1 MLLNKERAAGIMEK
15 YGLDILVATAAEN
28 VLYSADYFSELPF
41 CRRWAFQGYALLPRV
56 GEEATLIVPF
66 GALPLLAEQPSWM
79 TDIRAY
85 GGATEEYEPDSVL
98 SPGEERYMALGASV
112 RRGPSAFQLLL
123 ETLREKR
130 FAKSKIGLDEGS
142 MLVAEQTRLREELPD
157 AEIVDAFGIFR
168 EIRMVKTEEEIERIT
183 QVIKVN
189 EKAML
194 EVIDVLGEGVS
205 EKEIVRVYDAA
216 VGKYGGIPRVHQ
228 LGAGTRGVALFA
240 PSGYRTRKGDLI
252 YLDPVCTYNLYWSDM
267 SRSVVIGEPN
277 EKQSRYYD
285 AMRKGVEAGIDAV
298 RPGVEVSEIYEIVM
312 DVVRKNG
319 MPHHRRNHCG
329 HGIGV
334 EFYEPPVIKPAGTP
348 TDRFLRHITDV
359 TLEENMVIN
368 VEAPYYEFG
377 FGTLQLEDTVRV
389 TATGSECLT
398 TLSRELWVC

>member
-1 MLLNKERAAGIMEK
+1 MLLNKERAADIMEK
-15 YGLDILVATAAEN
+15 YGLDIIIATSAEN

-41 CRRWAFQGYALLPRV
+41 CRRWAFQGYAVLPRV

-85 GGATEEYEPDSVL
+85 GGAIEEHEPDAVL
-98 SPGEERYMALGASV
+98 SPGEKKYEALAASV

-123 ETLREKR
+123 ETLREKG
-130 FAKSKIGLDEGS
+130 FSSSKIGLDEGS
-142 MLVAEQTRLREELPD
+142 MLATEQARLRDDLPD
-157 AEIVDAFGIFR
+157 AEIVDAFGILR
-168 EIRMVKTEEEIERIT
+168 EIRMVKTEEEIERIS

-189 EKAML
+189 ENAML
-194 EVIDVLGEGVS
+194 EVIDVLSEGVS

-216 VGKYGGIPRVHQ
+216 VGKHGGIPRVHQ

-252 YLDPVCTYNLYWSDM
+252 YLDPVCTHNFYWSDM
-267 SRSVVIGEPN
+267 SRSVVIGEPSK
-277 EKQSRYYD
+277 KQSRYYD
-285 AMRKGVEAGIDAV
+285 AMRKGVEAGIAAV
-298 RPGVEVSEIYEIVM
+298 RPGVKVSEIYEVVM
-312 DVVRKNG
+312 DAIRKNG
-319 MPHHRRNHCG
+319 IPHLRRTHCG
-329 HGIGV
+329 HGIGL

-348 TDRFLRHITDV
+348 TDSFLPHITDV
-359 TLEENMVIN
+359 TLEENMVVN

-389 TATGSECLT
+389 SATGSECLT
-398 TLSRELWVC
+398 TLSREFWVC